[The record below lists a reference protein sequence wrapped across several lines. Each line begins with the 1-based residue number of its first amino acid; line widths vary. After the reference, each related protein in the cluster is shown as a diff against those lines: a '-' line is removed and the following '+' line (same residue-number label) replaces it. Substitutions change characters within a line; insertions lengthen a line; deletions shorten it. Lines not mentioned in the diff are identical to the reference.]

1 MQAKMTPTPDQ
12 AELLSRAQR
21 YFQQSVGVDLDELL
35 QPITPD
41 SPAGKSVRGNG
52 VYNAIREARREDDA
66 SLPQGAWAYELKQA
80 EWDKVTDIAAH
91 ALLSKTKDL
100 QLAAWLMEAQIAQ
113 HGFEA
118 IAPCMLF
125 IAALCDRYWNEL
137 YPRIDEGDEEYR
149 VNVLRWINEKLLP
162 PLRLLPITDARSG
175 RSYCWADYEQAR
187 RTEQARAKQSRP
199 AAQAAAADGV
209 TLQELQTAL
218 SSTPTE
224 HHLERYRVLADA
236 LAGVDAATQTLE
248 TLWGDAAPSLNSLA
262 GLLEQIQALLAG
274 ELYKR
279 GVRLNAVAAQV
290 AAAPSAGD
298 GAGSGGSGPDD
309 ASDGQG
315 GDGPIRNRAD
325 AYRRLALIADYLA
338 ALEPHSPVPY
348 LLQRAGEWGNMNTA
362 ELYHEMFVRFGG
374 NLNIFE
380 VLGVEA
386 ATKGA
391 ASS

>member
-1 MQAKMTPTPDQ
+1 MQQQMAQTADY
-12 AELLSRAQR
+12 AELLLRAQR

-35 QPITPD
+35 QPITPE
-41 SPAGKSVRGNG
+41 SPTGKSVRGNG

-118 IAPCMLF
+118 IAPCMVF
-125 IAALCDRYWNEL
+125 ISALCERYWNEL

-149 VNVLRWINEKLLP
+149 VNIVRWINDKLLP
-162 PLRLLPITDARSG
+162 PLRLLAITDVRSG
-175 RSYCWADYEQAR
+175 RGYCWADYEQAR
-187 RTEQARAKQSRP
+187 RTEQARAKQARP
-199 AAQAAAADGV
+199 MNQAADADSV

-224 HHLERYRVLADA
+224 HHLQRYRVLADA
-236 LAGVDAATQTLE
+236 LAGVDAAAKTLE
-248 TLWGDAAPSLNSLA
+248 ALWGDAAPSLNSLA

-279 GVRLNAVAAQV
+279 GVRLNAAATQ
-290 AAAPSAGD
+290 AAAGGAGGDDAAPASTDSDDAGD
-298 GAGSGGSGPDD
+298 GR
-309 ASDGQG
+309 G

-380 VLGVEA
+380 VLGVESA
-386 ATKGA
+386 PHGA

>member
-1 MQAKMTPTPDQ
+1 MQAPTSSEDH
-12 AELLSRAQR
+12 AALLLRAQR
-21 YFQQSVGVDLDELL
+21 YFQQSVGVELDELL
-35 QPITPD
+35 QPIASD
-41 SPAGKSVRGNG
+41 SPTGKSVRSNG
-52 VYNAIREARREDDA
+52 VYTAIREARREDDA
-66 SLPQGAWAYELKQA
+66 TLPQGAWAYELKQA
-80 EWDKVTDIAAH
+80 DWDKVTDIAAH

-100 QLAAWLMEAQIAQ
+100 QLAAWLLEAQIAQ

-125 IAALCDRYWNEL
+125 IAALCERYWNGL

-149 VNVLRWINEKLLP
+149 VNVVRWINDKLLP
-162 PLRLLPITDARSG
+162 PLRLLTITDARSG
-175 RSYCWADYEQAR
+175 RGYCWADYEQAR
-187 RTEQARAKQSRP
+187 RTEQARAKQVRP
-199 AAQAAAADGV
+199 GAQSADPDGV
-209 TLQELQTAL
+209 TLQELQAAL
-218 SSTPTE
+218 SATPTD
-224 HHLERYRVLADA
+224 HHLERYRVLADG
-236 LAGVDAATQTLE
+236 LAGIDATAKTLE
-248 TLWGDAAPSLNSLA
+248 SLWGEAAPSLNALA

-279 GVRLNAVAAQV
+279 GVRLNPAPTQAVAAEQSDD
-290 AAAPSAGD
+290 SAGARGEARED
-298 GAGSGGSGPDD
+298 GGG
-309 ASDGQG
+309 GQG

-386 ATKGA
+386 GPKGGA
-391 ASS
+391 AP